1 MLHQK
6 IPDCMPK
13 KILIRI
19 DRDFGDL
26 IGDGMKV
33 VFRNIKPIL
42 HAVMWYAFPFIAI
55 SMIILIVTG
64 SYKMLIMPDD
74 EMVTDLFA
82 FFSSFSV
89 IGIGL
94 AAGFVMINLIVY
106 GALIDYDKNEGE
118 VTFEGIRSYI
128 YLNWKNYLVSILV
141 EAIIFGAIVALMIG
155 SIAISPLLFGV
166 TYLLGIILLMYIY
179 NILQFLGIVRIEED
193 LNISDGIN
201 RCFYLLKNNWW
212 STFGVI
218 LVSSFIG
225 SILMYAFILPI
236 SIVLGFL
243 SAMEVTGTGEDYS
256 LWINIL
262 SGAFVIL
269 YALIGILSNMYLSGV
284 RGLKYFDLV
293 EKKEARN
300 LIKEI
305 ELIGDSGQSSIFEN
319 EGNF

>member
-1 MLHQK
+1 
-6 IPDCMPK
+6 MPK
-13 KILIRI
+13 KILIRV

-33 VFRNIKPIL
+33 VFRNLKPII

-55 SMIILIVTG
+55 AMILMIVTG
-64 SYKMLIMPDD
+64 SYRMLIMPDD
-74 EMVTDLFA
+74 EVVNDLFA
-82 FFSSFSV
+82 FFSSFSI

-94 AAGFVMINLIVY
+94 ALGFVMINLIVY
-106 GALIDYDKNEGE
+106 GALIEFDENDGE
-118 VTFEGIRSYI
+118 VTFEGIQSYI
-128 YLNWKNYLVSILV
+128 HSNWKNYLVSVLVQAAVFGLIIILMV
-141 EAIIFGAIVALMIG
+141 G
-155 SIAISPLLFGV
+155 SIAISPLLFGI
-166 TYLLGIILLMYIY
+166 TYLFGIILLMYFY
-179 NILQFLGIVRIEED
+179 NILQFLGIVRLEED
-193 LNISDGIN
+193 LNVPDGIN

-236 SIVLGFL
+236 SVILGFL
-243 SAMEVTGTGEDYS
+243 SAMEVSGSGEDHS

-269 YALIGILSNMYLSGV
+269 YALIGILSNMYLAGV

-293 EKKEARN
+293 ERKEARN